1 MQRNVQPYAAGTIYE
16 IWKYN
21 MITGANIV
29 LSFMECLV
37 QVGNGIERDTI
48 GRQLEPYQWLP
59 YGVA

>member
-1 MQRNVQPYAAGTIYE
+1 
-16 IWKYN
+16 